1 MSRFDAFAALAPAA
15 VLILACGG
23 CAELP
28 LDNEA
33 PEAPVLASTGIVEPG
48 LGVAISAT
56 CRDPDGDRVTLQFSA
71 SSGGTVIPYEWT
83 SFIEDGVTEV
93 FYLQLAPGA
102 WVVEAVARDELD
114 EVGERSSIALTVH
127 N

>member
-1 MSRFDAFAALAPAA
+1 MSRFDVLAALASAA

-28 LDNEA
+28 LDNEP
-33 PEAPVLASTGIVEPG
+33 PEAPVLVSTGTVEPG
-48 LGVAISAT
+48 LGVAIIAT

-71 SSGGTVIPYEWT
+71 SSGGTVIPFEWT
-83 SFIEDGVTEV
+83 SFIEDGATEV
-93 FYLQLAPGA
+93 FYLQLALGA